1 MAKITNWDD
10 ITKLPTNTMAE
21 STVLGCCLLGGK
33 DVYEK
38 AKGWIRE
45 ENAFYSEEHKKV
57 LKRLSQARSRNKFW
71 DSRCKSR
78 PNFNSDP
85 HIPKRI
91 AQFSK
96 ANELISYIIERN
108 LRKS

>member
-1 MAKITNWDD
+1 MN
-10 ITKLPTNTMAE
+10 TKLLKLNNMKKFIYWLDINNVHPNTLN
-21 STVLGCCLLGGK
+21 TFK
-33 DVYEK
+33 HFP
-38 AKGWIRE
+38 
-45 ENAFYSEEHKKV
+45 NSEEHKKV

-96 ANELISYIIERN
+96 ASELISYIIERN